1 MSNYKNTI
9 MIVIAAILLVY
20 AAFISIIPAIKTS
33 SFNIKDFEQKCYDAT
48 SLITTVDS
56 VQYKIKPNLKTIIIV
71 KNLELRYIDNQPL
84 FYARNIELTS
94 TLGALFGN
102 KFDIKSLYLKNI
114 KYEDQIL
121 ANGENKLAFLPG
133 AFNSELFGKKSIT
146 IIPGDVT
153 VKNFDIKYIGPTTFK
168 EKFIRENTYS
178 KEEVKEFLSQF
189 YFSHVN
195 IK

>member
-20 AAFISIIPAIKTS
+20 AAFISIIPAMKTS

>member
-9 MIVIAAILLVY
+9 MIVIAAFLLLY

-56 VQYKIKPNLKTIIIV
+56 VQFKIKPNLKTIIIV

-94 TLGALFGN
+94 TIGALFGN
-102 KFDIKSLYLKNI
+102 KFDIKSMYLKNI
-114 KYEDQIL
+114 KYNDQIL
-121 ANGENKLAFLPG
+121 DNGENKLAFLPG
-133 AFNSELFGKKSIT
+133 AFNSEVFGKKSIT
-146 IIPGDVT
+146 VIPGEVT
-153 VKNFDIKYIGPTTFK
+153 VKNLDIKYIGPNTFK
-168 EKFIRENTYS
+168 QKFIRENSYS